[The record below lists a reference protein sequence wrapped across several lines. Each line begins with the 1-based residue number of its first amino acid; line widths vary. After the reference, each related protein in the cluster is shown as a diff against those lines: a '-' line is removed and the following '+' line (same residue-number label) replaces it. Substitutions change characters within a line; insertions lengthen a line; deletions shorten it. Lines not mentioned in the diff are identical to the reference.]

1 VTNDVSDLDPGE
13 GVYAGITDDDG
24 VLLDDTVVYRLPEA
38 REDEILFVPNA
49 GHDAEMHDRWIDH
62 RDEWGLDATVT
73 NRTGEFAMIAV
84 QGPDAP
90 DLVAAES
97 AADVTDLGRF
107 EVADAAVAGVDGL
120 IARTGYTG
128 EDGFEL
134 LAPWDDAETVW
145 TALECQ
151 PCGLGA
157 RDTLRL
163 EMGFL
168 LSGQDF
174 HHAEDPRNP
183 YEAGIEF
190 VVDLDTEFVGRDAL
204 EGADVEGVEERLTG
218 VELVDRGVP
227 REGYAVTAPDGTELG
242 EITSGTM
249 SPTLGEG
256 IGLAYL
262 PTEYRSDESVRVVV
276 RGEPKKARTTVPPF
290 LDR

>member
-1 VTNDVSDLDPGE
+1 
-13 GVYAGITDDDG
+13 
-24 VLLDDTVVYRLPEA
+24 
-38 REDEILFVPNA
+38 
-49 GHDAEMHDRWIDH
+49 
-62 RDEWGLDATVT
+62 
-73 NRTGEFAMIAV
+73 
-84 QGPDAP
+84 
-90 DLVAAES
+90 
-97 AADVTDLGRF
+97 
-107 EVADAAVAGVDGL
+107 
-120 IARTGYTG
+120 
-128 EDGFEL
+128 
-134 LAPWDDAETVW
+134 
-145 TALECQ
+145 
-151 PCGLGA
+151 
-157 RDTLRL
+157 
-163 EMGFL
+163 MGFL

-204 EGADVEGVEERLTG
+204 EGVDVEGVEERLTG